1 MFGYIRICKPQ
12 MKICEYEVYQ
22 SVYCTLCRK
31 MGKDL
36 GLPSRFLLNYDYTFL
51 AMIMIALSGNK
62 SSFTRGRCVFN
73 PVKKCG
79 KCTTHDE
86 AFEYTSALT
95 AIMFYHKLRDNVNDS
110 AKGKK
115 FLWHMLM
122 PYANHVRKKA
132 AVVYPDEDALIDDYI
147 NRQFAAESKATESGT
162 VIIDELCE
170 PTANTISAIAEKLS
184 PKESDKIILRHFG
197 YFLGRWIYLI
207 DALDDLKDDIAEGT
221 FNPLALKYSL
231 TAEDVQNKSDNY
243 ENARCFGNDSLN
255 MSVSEAIKY
264 YELLDFGDY
273 KPILDN
279 IMYLGISEAQRAA
292 LFSVSKKSTVRL
304 ISQKVKRS

>member
-12 MKICEYEVYQ
+12 MKICEYEAYQ

-31 MGKDL
+31 MGKKL

-51 AMIMIALSGNK
+51 AMIMIALSEQK
-62 SSFTRGRCVFN
+62 SSFIRGRCVFN
-73 PVKKCG
+73 PLKKCG
-79 KCTTHDE
+79 KCTTHDQ

-95 AIMFYHKLRDNVNDS
+95 AIMFYHKLRDNINDS
-110 AKGKK
+110 DKGKK
-115 FLWHMLM
+115 IIWKLVM

-132 AVVYPDEDALIDDYI
+132 AKNFPAEDALIDDYI
-147 NRQFAAESKATESGT
+147 NRQFAAEKNVSESKT
-162 VIIDELCE
+162 VVIDELCE
-170 PTANTISAIAEKLS
+170 PTANAISAIAEKLS
-184 PKESDKIILRHFG
+184 NKESDKIILRHFG

-207 DALDDLKDDIAEGT
+207 DALDDLNDDITKGT
-221 FNPLALKYSL
+221 FNPLAMKYGL

-255 MSVSEAIKY
+255 MSAAEAIKY

-279 IMYLGISEAQRAA
+279 IMYLGISEAQKAA
-292 LFSVSKKSTVRL
+292 LFSNTEKSKGK
-304 ISQKVKRS
+304 